1 MHVLARGK
9 SVNGFL
15 GIDKPAGWTSQDV
28 ASWVRKHFGIKKVG
42 HTGTL
47 DPMATGVLP
56 LCLGGYTRLS
66 SYITSSD
73 KQYRAVVRLG
83 VTTDSLD
90 ADGVIT
96 SRSGNI
102 PTDYAQ
108 VEAAV
113 AEFRGAIAQVPPMYS
128 AIRMGGR
135 RLYELARRGI
145 EVERP
150 ARNIFV
156 HQLDIAVYAPPL
168 LHLNVHC
175 SKGTYIRS
183 LADDIGKRLGCGAH
197 LSTLRRISVGR
208 VALEQCVAVYEL
220 EQAERICDVL
230 LNPYA
235 VLSDLASVCL
245 TETQQ
250 GRFSNGNPVT
260 YILSDAQ
267 DIVIVQNS
275 RGILLG
281 LGHIVEGILK
291 PIRVIQN

>member
-1 MHVLARGK
+1 MVPI
-9 SVNGFL
+9 NGFL

-28 ASWVRKHFGIKKVG
+28 VSWVRKHFGIKKAG

-47 DPMATGVLP
+47 DPMATGVLL
-56 LCLGGYTRLS
+56 LCLGSYTRLS
-66 SYITSSD
+66 SYITDSD

-83 VTTDSLD
+83 MTTDSLD
-90 ADGVIT
+90 ADGVVA
-96 SRSGNI
+96 SRSGDI

-108 VEAAV
+108 VNAAV

-135 RLYELARRGI
+135 RLYELARRG
-145 EVERP
+145 VEIDRP
-150 ARNIFV
+150 ARNICI
-156 HQLDIAVYAPPL
+156 HKLDIAVYTPPL

-197 LSTLRRISVGR
+197 LSTLRRTAVGC
-208 VALEQCVAVYEL
+208 VELGQCVSIYEL
-220 EQAERICDVL
+220 EREECIADVL
-230 LNPYA
+230 LNPRA
-235 VLSDLASVCL
+235 VLSNLSSVCL
-245 TETQQ
+245 TEAQQ
-250 GRFSNGNPVT
+250 GRFSNGNSVT
-260 YILSDAQ
+260 GILLDVQ

-275 RGILLG
+275 RGTLLG
-281 LGHIVEGILK
+281 LGHIVEGVLK

>member
-1 MHVLARGK
+1 V
-9 SVNGFL
+9 VPINGFL

-28 ASWVRKHFGIKKVG
+28 VSWVRKHFGIKKAG

-47 DPMATGVLP
+47 DPMATGVLL
-56 LCLGGYTRLS
+56 LCLGAYTRLS
-66 SYITSSD
+66 SYITDGD

-83 VTTDSLD
+83 MTTDSLD
-90 ADGVIT
+90 ADGAIT
-96 SRSGNI
+96 SRSRDI

-113 AEFRGAIAQVPPMYS
+113 AEFRGRIAQVPPMYS
-128 AIRMGGR
+128 AIRIGGR
-135 RLYELARRGI
+135 RLYELARKGV

-150 ARNIFV
+150 ARNVRI
-156 HQLDIAVYAPPL
+156 HKLDIAVYAPPL
-168 LHLNVHC
+168 LHLDVHC

-197 LSTLRRISVGR
+197 LSTLRRTAVGC
-208 VALEQCVAVYEL
+208 VELGQCVAVYEL
-220 EQAERICDVL
+220 ERAECISDVL
-230 LNPYA
+230 LNPHA
-235 VLSDLASVCL
+235 VLSHLSSVCL
-245 TETQQ
+245 TEAQQ

-260 YILSDAQ
+260 DILLDVQ
-267 DIVIVQNS
+267 DIVTVQNS

-281 LGHIVEGILK
+281 LGHIVEGVLK

>member
-1 MHVLARGK
+1 MVPI
-9 SVNGFL
+9 NGFL

-28 ASWVRKHFGIKKVG
+28 VSWVRKHFGIKKVG

-47 DPMATGVLP
+47 DPMATGVLL
-56 LCLGGYTRLS
+56 LCLGAYTRLS
-66 SYITSSD
+66 SYITDGD

-83 VTTDSLD
+83 ITTDSLD
-90 ADGVIT
+90 ADGVVT
-96 SRSGNI
+96 SRSGDI

-108 VEAAV
+108 VDAAV

-135 RLYELARRGI
+135 RLYELARRG
-145 EVERP
+145 VEIDRP
-150 ARNIFV
+150 ARNVCI
-156 HQLDIAVYAPPL
+156 HKLDIAVYAPPL

-197 LSTLRRISVGR
+197 LSTLRRIAVGC
-208 VALEQCVAVYEL
+208 VELGQCVSVYEL
-220 EQAERICDVL
+220 ERAECIADVL
-230 LNPYA
+230 LNPHA
-235 VLSDLASVCL
+235 VLSNLSSVCL
-245 TETQQ
+245 TEAQQ
-250 GRFSNGNPVT
+250 GRFLNGNPVT
-260 YILSDAQ
+260 DILLDVQ
-267 DIVIVQNS
+267 DIVTVQNS

>member
-90 ADGVIT
+90 ADGAVT

-230 LNPYA
+230 LNPHA

-260 YILSDAQ
+260 DILSDAQ

>member
-1 MHVLARGK
+1 MVPI
-9 SVNGFL
+9 NGFL
-15 GIDKPAGWTSQDV
+15 SIDKPAGWTSQDV
-28 ASWVRKHFGIKKVG
+28 VSWVRKHFGIKKVG

-56 LCLGGYTRLS
+56 LCLGAYTRLS
-66 SYITSSD
+66 SYITGGN
-73 KQYRAVVRLG
+73 KQYRAVARLG
-83 VTTDSLD
+83 MTTDSLD
-90 ADGVIT
+90 ADGVVT
-96 SRSGNI
+96 SRSGDI
-102 PTDYAQ
+102 PADYAQ

-128 AIRMGGR
+128 AIRIGGR
-135 RLYELARRGI
+135 RLYDLARRGV

-150 ARNIFV
+150 ARNVCV
-156 HQLDIAVYAPPL
+156 HKLDIVVYAPPL

-197 LSTLRRISVGR
+197 LSTLRRTAVGR
-208 VALEQCVAVYEL
+208 VELGQCVAVYEL
-220 EQAERICDVL
+220 ERAESISEVL
-230 LNPYA
+230 LNPHA
-235 VLSDLASVCL
+235 VLSDLSSVCL
-245 TETQQ
+245 TEAQQ

-260 YILSDAQ
+260 DILSDVQ
-267 DIVIVQNS
+267 DIVTVQNS

-281 LGHIVEGILK
+281 LGHIVEGVLK

>member
-1 MHVLARGK
+1 MVPI
-9 SVNGFL
+9 NGFL

-28 ASWVRKHFGIKKVG
+28 VSWVRKHFGIKKVG

-47 DPMATGVLP
+47 DPMATGVLL
-56 LCLGGYTRLS
+56 LCLGAYTRLS
-66 SYITSSD
+66 SYITDGD

-83 VTTDSLD
+83 ITTDSLD
-90 ADGVIT
+90 ADGVVT

-108 VEAAV
+108 VDAAV

-135 RLYELARRGI
+135 RLYELARRG
-145 EVERP
+145 VEIDRP
-150 ARNIFV
+150 ARNV
-156 HQLDIAVYAPPL
+156 CLHKLDIAVYAPPL

-197 LSTLRRISVGR
+197 LSTLRRIAVGC
-208 VALEQCVAVYEL
+208 VELGQCVSVYEL
-220 EQAERICDVL
+220 ERAECIVDVL
-230 LNPYA
+230 LNPHA
-235 VLSDLASVCL
+235 VLSNLSSVCL
-245 TETQQ
+245 TEAQQ
-250 GRFSNGNPVT
+250 GRFSNGNSVT
-260 YILSDAQ
+260 DILSDVQ
-267 DIVIVQNS
+267 DIVTVQNS

-281 LGHIVEGILK
+281 LGHIVEGVLK